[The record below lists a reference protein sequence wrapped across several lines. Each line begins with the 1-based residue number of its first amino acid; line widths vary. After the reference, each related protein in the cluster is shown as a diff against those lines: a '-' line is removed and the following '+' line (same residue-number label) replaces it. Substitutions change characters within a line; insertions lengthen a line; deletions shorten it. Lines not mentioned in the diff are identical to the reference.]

1 MSMEQGVLSG
11 RVALV
16 TGAGSG
22 IGRAAAQLF
31 AEQGA
36 AVVAADVNETGEET
50 VARIT
55 AAGGRATF
63 VQGDVSV
70 EADVEAMVQAAES
83 VYGALDAAFNN
94 AGIGGTHTAFEELD
108 SESWERMMAVNVRG
122 VWLCTK
128 HELAVMVP
136 RERGTIVNTSS
147 AAGLVGT
154 PKTASYTTAKHAVIG
169 LTRTAAVEHA
179 RHGIRVNA
187 IAPGMT
193 RTAMVEDLF
202 KDSGADMNAFAAA
215 VPLGRF
221 AEPREIAEAAL
232 WLTSSASSF
241 VTGHVLA
248 VDGGYTVQ

>member
-1 MSMEQGVLSG
+1 MTAGPGALSR

-22 IGRAAAQLF
+22 IGRAAAELF

-36 AVVAADVNETGEET
+36 AIVAADVNETGEET
-50 VARIT
+50 VATIT

-63 VQGDVSV
+63 VRGDVSV
-70 EADVEAMVQAAES
+70 ESDVEAMVQAAES
-83 VYGALDAAFNN
+83 VYGGLDAAFNN

-108 SESWERMMAVNVRG
+108 SDSWERMMAVNVRG

-154 PKTASYTTAKHAVIG
+154 PKTAPYTTAKHAVIG

-193 RTAMVEDLF
+193 RTAMIDDILEQ
-202 KDSGADMNAFAAA
+202 SGADIDALSAA